1 MQYSAL
7 RNEVIDTIGNQLLKS
22 VELSERVLEY
32 WRELRE
38 KRCFVAKQNVK
49 FEACDL
55 KRPVNMRYE
64 TDCETCV
71 EKVAW
76 ICWKRT

>member
-1 MQYSAL
+1 L
-7 RNEVIDTIGNQLLKS
+7 
-22 VELSERVLEY
+22 
-32 WRELRE
+32 
-38 KRCFVAKQNVK
+38 VAKQNVK

-71 EKVAW
+71 EKVER